1 MLKSLLKINF
11 AAYGKMFADKK
22 SKKPSKGKIL
32 LYAILFAYVFG
43 IFVWTYYQLFEAF
56 APLLHEMGYGWLY
69 FVYVDIMAFAL
80 MCIFSV
86 FASKTTLYEAK
97 DNDLLLSLPIK
108 PSVILLSRMITLLI
122 INLFFGM
129 LVMIPA
135 GLAWYK
141 QIAFSPM
148 ALVGFILIAL
158 CLSLFALAISS
169 LFGWL
174 LAAVSAKVRR
184 KSLFETVLSVI
195 FLGAYFVF
203 FAKLNGI
210 LNNLIKNAAD
220 IADSMS
226 SFALLKWIGD
236 ASTDGAVLP
245 LLLSVLCLV
254 LPFAA
259 VYAILSASFIKTAT
273 AKRGAAKVKY
283 VDRGQKVSSPMNA
296 LRKKEWSLFLSNS
309 VYIINCGLGALFIL
323 AAGIALLIY
332 REDILVLTTML
343 LHADPVYGELML
355 PICMLV
361 LGLLGSVSVPSI
373 AAISLEGRSIWV
385 IQTVPVK
392 PQCVL
397 RAKLEVSL
405 WLYMLPLALC
415 VVAVLLCFESEPLL
429 MLLSALFPL
438 LMQLLFCVMGLVLNL
453 RHHNLNW
460 QNPAEPIKRDA
471 AVIIGMLCNF
481 ATVIAFGGGG
491 WLLFYYADFGAIAIA
506 TIFDAVL
513 VIAIALLY
521 RYLMHGGASKLLHL
535 T

>member
-11 AAYGKMFADKK
+11 AAYGKMFAGKK
-22 SKKPSKGKIL
+22 GNKPSKGKIL
-32 LYAILFAYVFG
+32 LYAVLFAYVFG
-43 IFVWTYYQLFEAF
+43 IFVWTYYQLFEEF
-56 APLLHEMGYGWLY
+56 APILHNMGYGWLY
-69 FVYVDIMAFAL
+69 FVYVDIMAFAM

-108 PSVILLSRMITLLI
+108 PSVILLSRMTTLLI
-122 INLFFGM
+122 INLFFGL
-129 LVMIPA
+129 LVLIPA
-135 GLAWYK
+135 GMAWYR

-148 ALVGFILIAL
+148 ALVSFVLIAL

-174 LAAVSAKVRR
+174 LAAVSARVRR

-210 LNNLIKNAAD
+210 LNDLIRNAAD

-236 ASTDGAVLP
+236 ASTDGDAP
-245 LLLSVLCLV
+245 SLLLSVLCLA

-273 AKRGAAKVKY
+273 TKRGAAKVKY
-283 VDRGQKVSSPMNA
+283 VDKGQKVSSPMNA

-309 VYIINCGLGALFIL
+309 TYIINCGLGALFIL

-332 REDILVLTTML
+332 REDLLLLTTML
-343 LHADPVYGELML
+343 QHADPIYGNIML
-355 PICMLV
+355 PICMLA

-373 AAISLEGRSIWV
+373 AAISLEGRSIWI

-392 PQCVL
+392 PQSVL
-397 RAKLEVSL
+397 RAKVEVSL

-415 VVAVLLCFESEPLL
+415 VVAVLLCFESELL
-429 MLLSALFPL
+429 LAVLSALFPL
-438 LMQLLFCVMGLVLNL
+438 LILPLFCVMSLTLNL
-453 RHHNLNW
+453 RHYNLNW
-460 QNPAEPIKRDA
+460 RNPAEPIKRDA

-481 ATVIAFGGGG
+481 GIVIAFGGGG
-491 WLLFYYADFGAIAIA
+491 WLLFYYANLGIVAIMA
-506 TIFDAVL
+506 IFDAVL
-513 VIAIALLY
+513 VIAVALLW
-521 RYLMHGGASKLLHL
+521 RYLMHGGAARLLHL
-535 T
+535 S